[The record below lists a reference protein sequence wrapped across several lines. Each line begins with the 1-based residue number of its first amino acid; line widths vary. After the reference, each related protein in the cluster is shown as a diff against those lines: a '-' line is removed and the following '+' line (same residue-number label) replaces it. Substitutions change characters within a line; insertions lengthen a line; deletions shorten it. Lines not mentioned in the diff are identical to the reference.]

1 MENRPSPDIAGAQF
15 LHKKDGELHHKPRLE
30 LGDIPDSQPREV
42 PGPVEHEQARLKVL
56 SKKEL
61 LKEDPTSQTP
71 AIKIDSWMSVL
82 ERTHGHRDDPRVLE
96 RIKEGYHKHYV
107 IKKENIPEG
116 VFGLEVKIARERGD
130 SNIPPYQEFKDRKAQ
145 DIVSAQQAS
154 LDRWV
159 DYLTSEDADAAGYPM
174 WAKYWAFMAVTKMGH
189 MQKHPKED
197 GTIEVKF
204 RERDEHTAAP
214 FPELNSK
221 ALAQTI
227 DAMQKHLEQ
236 QGLPKAERKLD
247 NTSSVLSDEKF
258 KQFINNGNFAQLYG
272 QFLAE
277 NPSISIERLQETR
290 GEWVKYQQGSDAT
303 DLYQSLQ
310 GHTLEWCTAGDLGT
324 AQDQVYGGDFYVYY
338 SFDASDQPIIPRIAI
353 RMEDDEIAEIRGI
366 ERDQHLDPYI
376 GEVLESKIQDE
387 SAFPNSREYMQGTVD
402 MKQVTAIEA
411 KMGARYNDLEAKF
424 LGYDT
429 PNVELTTEELRFIL
443 QLDNKIVSLGYGED
457 PRIEQIKRGRDMI
470 NDLNYIFEGLEQ
482 HDGNLD
488 LSFLTSAKGLTLPQS
503 VSGFLDLGS
512 LTSAEGLNLPQSLGG
527 LSLSSLTSAEGLKLP
542 ESVRGDLN
550 LSSLTSAKGL
560 TLPQSVSGFLDLGSL
575 TSAEGLTLPKS
586 LGGLSLSSL
595 TSAEDLKLPESVRG
609 DLNLNGLTS
618 AEGLTLPQSVGGG
631 LDLSR
636 LTSAEGLTLPE
647 SVSRDLNLSRLTSA
661 EGLTMPQSVGLN
673 LSLSSLTSAE
683 GLTMPQSVGGNL
695 DLRDLTSPEGLNLS
709 HIISGDLSLGSLT
722 SAKGLILPTLMG
734 GSLDLNRLTST
745 EGLTLPR
752 SVGGSL
758 DLRDLTSAEGLTLPQ
773 GVGNTLNLGS
783 LTSVEG
789 LTLPQGV
796 GVRLLLSGL
805 TVEDKQRLREQR
817 PDLADKIR

>member
-1 MENRPSPDIAGAQF
+1 MENTPSSDIAGAQF
-15 LHKKDGELHHKPRLE
+15 LHKKDDELHHKPRLE
-30 LGDIPDSQPREV
+30 LGDITGSQPREV
-42 PGPVEHEQARLKVL
+42 PNPVEHEQARLKVL

-82 ERTHGHRDDPRVLE
+82 ERTHGHRDDARVLE
-96 RIKEGYHKHYV
+96 RIKEGYHRRYV

-130 SNIPPYQEFKDRKAQ
+130 SNIPPYEEFKAGKAQ
-145 DIVSAQQAS
+145 EIVSAQQAS

-174 WAKYWAFMAVTKMGH
+174 WAKYWAFMAVTKMGR

-204 RERDEHTAAP
+204 DKRDEHTAAP

-338 SFDASDQPIIPRIAI
+338 SFDASDQPTIPRIAI
-353 RMEDDEIAEIRGI
+353 RMEDDRIAEIRGI
-366 ERDQHLDPYI
+366 EHDQHLDPYI

-387 SAFPNSREYMQGTVD
+387 SAFPNSKEYMQGTVD

-470 NDLNYIFEGLEQ
+470 NDLNYIFEGIEQ

-503 VSGFLDLGS
+503 VSGFLDLG
-512 LTSAEGLNLPQSLGG
+512 G
-527 LSLSSLTSAEGLKLP
+527 
-542 ESVRGDLN
+542 
-550 LSSLTSAKGL
+550 LTSAKGL
-560 TLPQSVSGFLDLGSL
+560 NLPH
-575 TSAEGLTLPKS
+575 S

-618 AEGLTLPQSVGGG
+618 AEGLTLPQSVGG
-631 LDLSR
+631 DL
-636 LTSAEGLTLPE
+636 
-647 SVSRDLNLSRLTSA
+647 
-661 EGLTMPQSVGLN
+661 
-673 LSLSSLTSAE
+673 
-683 GLTMPQSVGGNL
+683 
-695 DLRDLTSPEGLNLS
+695 
-709 HIISGDLSLGSLT
+709 
-722 SAKGLILPTLMG
+722 
-734 GSLDLNRLTST
+734 
-745 EGLTLPR
+745 
-752 SVGGSL
+752 
-758 DLRDLTSAEGLTLPQ
+758 
-773 GVGNTLNLGS
+773 
-783 LTSVEG
+783 
-789 LTLPQGV
+789 
-796 GVRLLLSGL
+796 
-805 TVEDKQRLREQR
+805 
-817 PDLADKIR
+817 